1 LWCVWLW
8 CDATPLAREHI
19 HLWGREGTEWV
30 CKAILEEG
38 HQRYL
43 GRALHAWHLSEALL
57 TRGWFSVTGSRTI
70 RRVEW
75 SPCGR
80 YLASASFDATT
91 SIWENQQ
98 GGMFVPPP
106 PIHVHVHT
114 RMPTSTMQ
122 SSDARAVGAS
132 RGARTEFE
140 CIATLEGH
148 ENEVK
153 GVAWDASGALLATSS
168 RDKSSSTATVYS
180 FLQELVTMMLMMIMV
195 CPCLPSLTLRR
206 IWMYDERRRVDL
218 GKYAILS
225 LSLFHL
231 MLRGWARGSV
241 RLLPSGWV
249 DADLER
255 VQWNQTR
262 SLSA

>member
-1 LWCVWLW
+1 
-8 CDATPLAREHI
+8 
-19 HLWGREGTEWV
+19 
-30 CKAILEEG
+30 
-38 HQRYL
+38 
-43 GRALHAWHLSEALL
+43 
-57 TRGWFSVTGSRTI
+57 
-70 RRVEW
+70 
-75 SPCGR
+75 
-80 YLASASFDATT
+80 LASASFDATT

-106 PIHVHVHT
+106 PIHVHVHVHT

-180 FLQELVTMMLMMIMV
+180 FLQELVTMMLMLMMMIMV

-225 LSLFHL
+225 LSLSFIL
-231 MLRGWARGSV
+231 CCVGGREGASV
-241 RLLPSGWV
+241 CYRLGGLT
-249 DADLER
+249 LI
-255 VQWNQTR
+255 
-262 SLSA
+262 